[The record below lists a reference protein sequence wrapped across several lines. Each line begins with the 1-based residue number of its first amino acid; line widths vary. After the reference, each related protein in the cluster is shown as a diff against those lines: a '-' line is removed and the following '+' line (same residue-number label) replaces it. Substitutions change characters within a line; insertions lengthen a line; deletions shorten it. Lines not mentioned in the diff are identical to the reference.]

1 LAAELESGTG
11 QGGAADAWSA
21 GGCSAL
27 HLAAANGKAR
37 VCRYLVEDLGFPVN
51 ARSSA
56 GEMPLVLAARS
67 GHTATAA
74 YLLER
79 GADPRA
85 PDSRGQTPLHWA
97 ACNGTIACVP
107 LVRVAG
113 ARIDELAPSFVP
125 QVTVSSPCCSC
136 TEAPTLT
143 R

>member
-1 LAAELESGTG
+1 MAAELGIGTG
-11 QGGAADAWSA
+11 QGAAADAWLD

-51 ARSSA
+51 SRSSA
-56 GEMPLVLAARS
+56 GEMPLVLAATS

-85 PDSRGQTPLHWA
+85 PDSHGQTPLHWA
-97 ACNGTIACVP
+97 ACNGTCV
-107 LVRVAG
+107 R
-113 ARIDELAPSFVP
+113 
-125 QVTVSSPCCSC
+125 SSGLRRR
-136 TEAPTLT
+136 PTRALILG
-143 R
+143 